1 VRNVLINRDVDE
13 GLSMEDHPGIH
24 FRSGPAGRRPALVD
38 GPDVWEVIR
47 VVRNVEA
54 TGERA
59 LEEAAQWLGLD
70 GDRVEMALRYYA
82 EHGPEIDDWI
92 ARIDE
97 AAERRPGAR
106 PFHGGASGGRRP
118 AQPDRL
124 AASAG

>member
-1 VRNVLINRDVDE
+1 VLINRDVDE
-13 GLSMEDHPGIH
+13 GPSMEDHPSIH

-59 LEEAAQWLGLD
+59 LEDAAQWLGLD
-70 GDRVEMALRYYA
+70 RDRVEMALRYYA
-82 EHGPEIDDWI
+82 EHGPEIDDWMT
-92 ARIDE
+92 RVDE

-106 PFHGGASGGRRP
+106 PIHGGASLGRRLP
-118 AQPDRL
+118 QPNRPV
-124 AASAG
+124 AGAG